1 MGFMDVIKG
10 AGLMG
15 ASAAIAAFGV
25 DSGLNLIDG
34 ASDNE
39 LTDIIKT
46 GASVVGTTV
55 CVSKGLDYLLPE
67 KVQKSTPNETSELD
81 EVMSDLIESEEQAI
95 QEMTDVNQQLAFLIK
110 QNQELAAQVKELEA
124 AATAKKTNSKD
135 KKSAKVDLVEVVQE
149 NK

>member
-1 MGFMDVIKG
+1 MGVIELLKG
-10 AGLMG
+10 ASLMG

-55 CVSKGLDYLLPE
+55 CVSKGLEYLLP
-67 KVQKSTPNETSELD
+67 QKSTPAETPELD

-135 KKSAKVDLVEVVQE
+135 KKSAKVDLAEVEE
-149 NK
+149 ANK

>member
-1 MGFMDVIKG
+1 MGVIELLKG
-10 AGLMG
+10 ASLMG

-55 CVSKGLDYLLPE
+55 CVSKGLGYLLPE
-67 KVQKSTPNETSELD
+67 RVQKSTPAETPELD

-124 AATAKKTNSKD
+124 ATAKKTNSKD
-135 KKSAKVDLVEVVQE
+135 KKSTKVDLVDVVE
-149 NK
+149 ESK

>member
-1 MGFMDVIKG
+1 MGFMDVLKG

-55 CVSKGLDYLLPE
+55 CVSKGLEYLLPE
-67 KVQKSTPNETSELD
+67 KVQKSTPDETPELD
-81 EVMSDLIESEEQAI
+81 EVMSDLIESEEVI